1 MTDSSA
7 KICRWLGRA
16 WCSASGSF
24 GIQGS
29 AGSWSVRPGPDG
41 SGRTYSRPRTGP
53 ASGRRSA
60 FVRRERSDRPVGWRR
75 AAKPWVRSAR
85 LPARVWGFRAMS
97 QLRPGRRPIVS
108 EFLTMSSASV
118 QRVHATECRACGA
131 GHLSA
136 SRSDGVRFGF
146 LRRAV
151 GGRAAIRHMLPGL
164 GFVRHPE
171 RPVRAGCA
179 WARVARGERI
189 PARAR
194 VRSEARGVKV
204 GRAAMRRAAGFVRRY
219 HEVVP
224 AHPRTA
230 RSAPYPRGSSARAI
244 WDRPSDWLRHAHC
257 SRKRLARQSNTGH
270 GGIPWLRRGWL
281 E

>member
-118 QRVHATECRACGA
+118 QRVHATWESVARLAERAGASRCRGRLLGWGQVRVPSARGWRARGDTACCRASGSLGIQGAPGSCRVRMGA
-131 GHLSA
+131 GGS
-136 SRSDGVRFGF
+136 
-146 LRRAV
+146 
-151 GGRAAIRHMLPGL
+151 GRAYSSPRSGPFGSQ
-164 GFVRHPE
+164 
-171 RPVRAGCA
+171 GCEGGSGGDA
-179 WARVARGERI
+179 ACC
-189 PARAR
+189 R
-194 VRSEARGVKV
+194 VRSAV
-204 GRAAMRRAAGFVRRY
+204 
-219 HEVVP
+219 
-224 AHPRTA
+224 
-230 RSAPYPRGSSARAI
+230 S
-244 WDRPSDWLRHAHC
+244 
-257 SRKRLARQSNTGH
+257 
-270 GGIPWLRRGWL
+270 
-281 E
+281 